1 MDFTKVFD
9 AKQVETQI
17 NTVVD
22 TMEKGTNSALIYVQP
37 EQVRDTLTSLNK
49 AGFEFARASMA
60 TVKTFGFAVEKA
72 GKEFAKNFEKATKT
86 A

>member
-49 AGFEFARASMA
+49 AGFDFARTSMA
-60 TVKTFGFAVEKA
+60 TAKTFGLAVEKA
-72 GKEFAKNFEKATKT
+72 SKEFTKNFEKATKV

>member
-22 TMEKGTNSALIYVQP
+22 TMEKGANSALIYVQP
-37 EQVRDTLTSLNK
+37 EQVRSTLTSLNK
-49 AGFEFARASMA
+49 AGFDFARASMA
-60 TVKTFGFAVEKA
+60 TAKTFGLAVEQA
-72 GKEFAKNFEKATKT
+72 GKEFAKNLEKVTKV